1 MGHEVER
8 LALVQGHEIVV
19 TIDNEQEWNERLEL
33 LKAADVAIEFS
44 QPDQAF
50 ANINRCFDLN
60 LPIVVGTTAWY
71 DRLDEIKER
80 CLREKQSL
88 FYAPNF
94 SIGMNLVFMMNK
106 QLARFAE
113 QYGYELKVAETHHIH
128 KLDKPSG
135 TAAKLA
141 NDIIAESSRYQS
153 WEITERHCEEWS
165 VAKRRSN
172 PQVAITNECGLL
184 RSARNDVSDVLPIE
198 VTREGEVFG
207 IHSITAQSTADR
219 ITLTHEAFS
228 REGLA
233 KGALAAAQFLMGKTG
248 CFTMED
254 MMG

>member
-1 MGHEVER
+1 MGHEVEKN
-8 LALVQGHEIVV
+8 ALSMHHEVVV
-19 TIDNEQEWNERLEL
+19 TIDNDQEWQERLPI
-33 LKAADVAIEFS
+33 LKTAEVAIEFS

-50 ANINRCFDLN
+50 NNINRCFDLH
-60 LPIVVGTTAWY
+60 LPVVVGTTAWY
-71 DRLDEIKER
+71 DKLDEVKQR
-80 CLREKQSL
+80 CHDEGQSL

-94 SIGMNLVFMMNK
+94 SIGMNMVFLLNK

-113 QYGYELKVAETHHIH
+113 KYGYNMSVSETHHIH

-141 NDIIAESSRYQS
+141 NDIINESNRY
-153 WEITERHCEEWS
+153 RYWS
-165 VAKRRSN
+165 IDETI
-172 PQVAITNECGLL
+172 P
-184 RSARNDVSDVLPIE
+184 DDVLPIE

-219 ITLTHEAFS
+219 ITLIHEAFS

-233 KGALAAAQFLMGKTG
+233 KGALAAAQFLLGKTG

-254 MMG
+254 LFNS

>member
-1 MGHEVER
+1 MGHEVEKNA
-8 LALVQGHEIVV
+8 LALGHEIVV

-33 LKAADVAIEFS
+33 LKKADVAIEFS

-50 ANINRCFDLN
+50 ANINRCFDLH

-71 DRLDEIKER
+71 DQLDEVKKR
-80 CLREKQSL
+80 CLSEGQSL

-94 SIGMNLVFMMNK
+94 SIGMNMVFMMNK

-113 QYGYELKVAETHHIH
+113 QYGYSLKVAETHHIH

-141 NDIIAESSRYQS
+141 NDIIAENSHYQRWS
-153 WEITERHCEEWS
+153 IEE
-165 VAKRRSN
+165 
-172 PQVAITNECGLL
+172 PY
-184 RSARNDVSDVLPIE
+184 SDSVLPIE

-207 IHSITAQSTADR
+207 IHSITAQSSADR

-233 KGALAAAQFLMGKTG
+233 KGALAAAQFLIGKTG
-248 CFTMED
+248 VFTMESLFC
-254 MMG
+254 

>member
-8 LALVQGHEIVV
+8 LALAKGHEIVV
-19 TIDNEQEWNERLEL
+19 TIDNEQEWNKRLEQ
-33 LKAADVAIEFS
+33 LKTADVAIEFS

-50 ANINRCFDLN
+50 ANISRCFDLH

-71 DRLDEIKER
+71 DRLDEVKER
-80 CLREKQSL
+80 CLRERQSL

-94 SIGMNLVFMMNK
+94 SIGMNMVFRINK
-106 QLARFAE
+106 QLAKFAE
-113 QYGYELKVAETHHIH
+113 KYGYAMSLAETHHIH

-141 NDIIAESSRYQS
+141 NDIIAESSRYQ
-153 WEITERHCEEWS
+153 CWS
-165 VAKRRSN
+165 ISEPYPAD
-172 PQVAITNECGLL
+172 T
-184 RSARNDVSDVLPIE
+184 LPIE

-207 IHSITAQSTADR
+207 IHSVTARSSADR

-233 KGALAAAQFLMGKTG
+233 QGALAAAAFLIGKTG
-248 CFTMED
+248 VFTMDEL
-254 MMG
+254 MG

>member
-8 LALVQGHEIVV
+8 LALAKGHEVVV
-19 TIDNEQEWNERLEL
+19 TIDNEQEWDERLEQ
-33 LKAADVAIEFS
+33 LKTADVAIEFS

-50 ANINRCFDLN
+50 ANISRCFDLH

-71 DRLDEIKER
+71 DRLDEVKDRCIKEH
-80 CLREKQSL
+80 QSL

-94 SIGMNLVFMMNK
+94 SIGMNMVFRINK
-106 QLARFAE
+106 QLAQFAE
-113 QYGYELKVAETHHIH
+113 KYGYAMSLAETHHIH

-141 NDIIAESSRYQS
+141 NDIIAESSRYQ
-153 WEITERHCEEWS
+153 CWS
-165 VAKRRSN
+165 
-172 PQVAITNECGLL
+172 INEPYP
-184 RSARNDVSDVLPIE
+184 ADTLPIE

-207 IHSITAQSTADR
+207 IHSVTARSSADR

-233 KGALAAAQFLMGKTG
+233 QGALAAAEFLIGKTG
-248 CFTMED
+248 VFTMENLFLSK
-254 MMG
+254 

>member
-1 MGHEVER
+1 MKIALLGYGKMGHEVER
-8 LALVQGHEIVV
+8 IALVKGHEIVV

-33 LKAADVAIEFS
+33 LKKAEVAIEFS
-44 QPDQAF
+44 QPNQAF
-50 ANINRCFDLN
+50 ANINRCFDLH

-71 DRLDEIKER
+71 DRLDEVKKR
-80 CLREKQSL
+80 CLEEKQSL

-94 SIGMNLVFMMNK
+94 SIGMNMVFRMNK
-106 QLARFAE
+106 ELARFAE
-113 QYGYELKVAETHHIH
+113 LYGYSMSLSETHHIH

-153 WEITERHCEEWS
+153 WSI
-165 VAKRRSN
+165 
-172 PQVAITNECGLL
+172 NEPYP
-184 RSARNDVSDVLPIE
+184 ADTLPIE

-207 IHSITAQSTADR
+207 IHSVTAQSSADR

-233 KGALAAAQFLMGKTG
+233 LGALAAAQFLVGKTG
-248 CFTMED
+248 VFTMD
-254 MMG
+254 DLL

>member
-8 LALVQGHEIVV
+8 LALAKGHEVVV
-19 TIDNEQEWNERLEL
+19 TIDNEQEWDERLEQ
-33 LKAADVAIEFS
+33 LKTADVAIEFS

-50 ANINRCFDLN
+50 ANISRCFDLH

-71 DRLDEIKER
+71 DRLDEIKNR
-80 CLREKQSL
+80 CIKEHQSL

-94 SIGMNLVFMMNK
+94 SIGMNMVFRINK
-106 QLARFAE
+106 QLAQFAE
-113 QYGYELKVAETHHIH
+113 KYGYAMSLAETHHIH

-141 NDIIAESSRYQS
+141 NDIIAESSRYQ
-153 WEITERHCEEWS
+153 CWS
-165 VAKRRSN
+165 
-172 PQVAITNECGLL
+172 INEPYP
-184 RSARNDVSDVLPIE
+184 ADTLPIE

-207 IHSITAQSTADR
+207 IHSVTARSSADR

-233 KGALAAAQFLMGKTG
+233 QGALAAAQFLIGKHG
-248 CFTMED
+248 IFTMENLFLSK
-254 MMG
+254 

>member
-1 MGHEVER
+1 MKIALLGYGKMGHEVEKNA
-8 LALVQGHEIVV
+8 LALGHEIVV

-33 LKAADVAIEFS
+33 LKKADVAIEFS

-50 ANINRCFDLN
+50 ANINRCFDLH

-71 DRLDEIKER
+71 DRLDEVKKR
-80 CLREKQSL
+80 CLNEGQSL

-94 SIGMNLVFMMNK
+94 SIGMNMVFMMNK

-113 QYGYELKVAETHHIH
+113 QYGYSLKVAETHHIH

-141 NDIIAESSRYQS
+141 NDIIAENSHYQRWS
-153 WEITERHCEEWS
+153 IEE
-165 VAKRRSN
+165 
-172 PQVAITNECGLL
+172 PY
-184 RSARNDVSDVLPIE
+184 SDSVLPIE

-207 IHSITAQSTADR
+207 IHSITAQSSADR

-233 KGALAAAQFLMGKTG
+233 KGALAAAQFLIGKTG
-248 CFTMED
+248 VFTMESLFC
-254 MMG
+254 

>member
-1 MGHEVER
+1 MKIALLGYGKMGHEVEKNA
-8 LALVQGHEIVV
+8 LAQGHEIVV
-19 TIDNEQEWNERLEL
+19 TIDNEQEWNERIDL
-33 LKAADVAIEFS
+33 LKQADVAIEFS

-50 ANINRCFDLN
+50 ANINRCFDLH

-71 DRLDEIKER
+71 DRLDEVKQR
-80 CLREKQSL
+80 CKSEGQSL

-94 SIGMNLVFMMNK
+94 SIGMNMVFMMNK

-113 QYGYELKVAETHHIH
+113 QYGYSLKVAETHHIH

-141 NDIIAESSRYQS
+141 NDILAESSRYQ
-153 WEITERHCEEWS
+153 RWS
-165 VAKRRSN
+165 IDESCPAD
-172 PQVAITNECGLL
+172 T
-184 RSARNDVSDVLPIE
+184 LPIE

-207 IHSITAQSTADR
+207 IHSITAQSSADR

-233 KGALAAAQFLMGKTG
+233 NGALAAAQFLIGKTG
-248 CFTMED
+248 VFTMVD
-254 MMG
+254 LFC

>member
-8 LALVQGHEIVV
+8 LALAKGHEVVV
-19 TIDNEQEWNERLEL
+19 TIDNEQEWDERLEQ
-33 LKAADVAIEFS
+33 LKTADVAIEFS

-50 ANINRCFDLN
+50 ANISRCFDLH

-71 DRLDEIKER
+71 DRLDEVKER
-80 CLREKQSL
+80 CIRERQSL

-94 SIGMNLVFMMNK
+94 SIGMNMVFRINK
-106 QLARFAE
+106 QLAQFAE
-113 QYGYELKVAETHHIH
+113 KYGYAMSLAETHHIH

-141 NDIIAESSRYQS
+141 NDIIAESSRYQ
-153 WEITERHCEEWS
+153 CWS
-165 VAKRRSN
+165 
-172 PQVAITNECGLL
+172 INEPYP
-184 RSARNDVSDVLPIE
+184 ADTLPIE

-207 IHSITAQSTADR
+207 IHSVTARSSADR

-233 KGALAAAQFLMGKTG
+233 QGALAAAQFLVGKTG
-248 CFTMED
+248 VFTMENLFLSK
-254 MMG
+254 

>member
-1 MGHEVER
+1 MKIALLGYGKMGHEVEKNA
-8 LALVQGHEIVV
+8 LALGHEIVV
-19 TIDNEQEWNERLEL
+19 TIDNEQEWNERLEF
-33 LKAADVAIEFS
+33 LKKADVAIEFS

-50 ANINRCFDLN
+50 ANINRCFDLH

-71 DRLDEIKER
+71 DRLDEVKKR
-80 CLREKQSL
+80 CLSEGQSL

-94 SIGMNLVFMMNK
+94 SIGMNMVFMMNK

-113 QYGYELKVAETHHIH
+113 QYGYSLKVAETHHIH

-141 NDIIAESSRYQS
+141 NDIIAENSHYQRWS
-153 WEITERHCEEWS
+153 IEE
-165 VAKRRSN
+165 
-172 PQVAITNECGLL
+172 PC
-184 RSARNDVSDVLPIE
+184 SDSVLPIE

-207 IHSITAQSTADR
+207 IHSITAQSSADR

-233 KGALAAAQFLMGKTG
+233 QGALAAALFLVGKTG
-248 CFTMED
+248 CFTMND
-254 MMG
+254 LLG

>member
-8 LALVQGHEIVV
+8 LALAQGHEIVV
-19 TIDNEQEWNERLEL
+19 TIDNEQEWNERLL
-33 LKAADVAIEFS
+33 LLQSADVAIEFS
-44 QPDQAF
+44 QPDQAYN
-50 ANINRCFDLN
+50 NINRCFDLH

-71 DRLDEIKER
+71 DRLDEVKER

-94 SIGMNLVFMMNK
+94 SIGMNMVFMMNK

-113 QYGYELKVAETHHIH
+113 QYGYEMKVAETHHIH

-135 TAAKLA
+135 TAAKIA

-153 WEITERHCEEWS
+153 WSIEEPS
-165 VAKRRSN
+165 AFEASDAAKV
-172 PQVAITNECGLL
+172 P
-184 RSARNDVSDVLPIE
+184 SDVLPIE
-198 VTREGEVFG
+198 VTRKGEVFG

-233 KGALAAAQFLMGKTG
+233 KGALAAALFLIGKTG
-248 CFTMED
+248 VFTMESLFC
-254 MMG
+254 

>member
-8 LALVQGHEIVV
+8 IALAKGHEIVV
-19 TIDNEQEWNERLEL
+19 TIDNEQEWNERIEF
-33 LKAADVAIEFS
+33 LKKADVAIEFS

-50 ANINRCFDLN
+50 ANINRCFDLH

-71 DRLDEIKER
+71 DRLDEVKKR
-80 CLREKQSL
+80 CFDEGQSL

-94 SIGMNLVFMMNK
+94 SIGMNMVFMMNE

-113 QYGYELKVAETHHIH
+113 QYGYSMKVAETHHIH

-141 NDIIAESSRYQS
+141 NDIIAESSRYRRWS
-153 WEITERHCEEWS
+153 IEEPI
-165 VAKRRSN
+165 A
-172 PQVAITNECGLL
+172 
-184 RSARNDVSDVLPIE
+184 SADSTDLGTFSDVLPIE

-207 IHSITAQSTADR
+207 IHSITALSPADR

-233 KGALAAAQFLMGKTG
+233 QGALAAASFLVGKTG
-248 CFTMED
+248 CFTMENLL
-254 MMG
+254 G

>member
-1 MGHEVER
+1 MGHEVEK
-8 LALVQGHEIVV
+8 AATAQGHTIVV
-19 TIDNEQEWNERLEL
+19 TIDNEQEWNERLDL
-33 LKAADVAIEFS
+33 LKQADVAIEFS

-50 ANINRCFDLN
+50 ANINRCFDLH

-71 DRLDEIKER
+71 DRLSEVEQR
-80 CLREKQSL
+80 CLQEKQSL

-94 SIGMNLVFMMNK
+94 SIGMNMVFLMNK

-113 QYGYELKVAETHHIH
+113 KYGYSMTVAETHHIH

-141 NDIIAESSRYQS
+141 NDIIAESSHYQY
-153 WEITERHCEEWS
+153 WS
-165 VAKRRSN
+165 
-172 PQVAITNECGLL
+172 INEPYPVE
-184 RSARNDVSDVLPIE
+184 ALPIE

-207 IHSITAQSTADR
+207 IHSVTAQSSADR

-233 KGALAAAQFLMGKTG
+233 KGALAAAQFLIGKTG
-248 CFTMED
+248 VFTMED
-254 MMG
+254 LF